1 MNSKLILST
10 KLNYEERSVWSMM
23 TNTLKEH
30 NSYYV
35 RQQYYPLNMENWEN
49 KKKEIEQEYRGKL
62 EEMITMRLA
71 FEAEEKL
78 REDELDAAK
87 ALVMMNKRKSQKRKR
102 SEDNSNTVLRRSS
115 RISTKK

>member
-10 KLNYEERSVWSMM
+10 QLNYEERGVWIRMK
-23 TNTLKEH
+23 NALKEH

-49 KKKEIEQEYRGKL
+49 KQKEIEQEYRGKL
-62 EEMITMRLA
+62 DEMITMRLD
-71 FEAEEKL
+71 FEAKEKL
-78 REDELDAAK
+78 RENELDAAN

-102 SEDNSNTVLRRSS
+102 EDNSNTVPRRSS
-115 RISTKK
+115 RISAKK

>member
-71 FEAEEKL
+71 FEAKEKL

-102 SEDNSNTVLRRSS
+102 AEDNSNTVLRRSS